1 MPRATG
7 GTVVAPLWRDF
18 MTTAL
23 AGVAPE
29 PFPFPVAP
37 AVAAPPPSSS
47 SSTPQLSVSSAR
59 SAVPNTPK
67 PAGGK
72 RRGH

>member
-18 MTTAL
+18 MVTAL

-29 PFPFPVAP
+29 PFPFPIAP
-37 AVAAPPPSSS
+37 AVMAPPPASA
-47 SSTPQLSVSSAR
+47 LSVTSGG
-59 SAVPNTPK
+59 SAVPNSPK
-67 PAGGK
+67 PRGGK
-72 RRGH
+72 RHGH